1 MPAILFMNTGN
12 LMLKSIDE
20 KKKNVIKV
28 LAVVISLGHLML
40 KNITEGEKEKSII
53 VKVLVVV
60 ISLVV

>member
-1 MPAILFMNTGN
+1 M
-12 LMLKSIDE
+12 K

-60 ISLVV
+60 ISLVI